1 MSSTARLDLPHIAAS
16 QAQKHVTHNDA
27 LEIIDALVHLAVES
41 RSLSEPPP
49 APEAGARYLVP
60 PGAGG
65 AWSGQDGAVAAV
77 DGEAW
82 AYHRPQAGWRAFVRD
97 EAQLLLFDGS
107 AWAPLVRRAE
117 SFGVNTDADAT
128 NRLAISSPAALFSHA
143 GADMRLILNKA
154 AAANVGTLQ
163 FQTGFSTQAEIGL
176 SGDNDLRLKV
186 KDGATMRQAMIVKSG
201 TARVGIGVAEP
212 AAELEIADSSGD
224 GDCRI
229 QLRANATQVAQFGVS
244 ATQVFLDTVGSKPF
258 VVYVNSAARARFDIQ
273 GNVGIGVSSP
283 SARLDVDGAIK
294 MKSYTVSTL
303 PSAATVGAG
312 AIIHVSDEAGGS
324 VVAFSDGTAWRRL
337 TDRAIVS

>member
-60 PGAGG
+60 AGAGG

-82 AYHRPQAGWRAFVRD
+82 AYHQPQAGWRAFVRD
-97 EAQLLLFDGS
+97 EAQLILFDGS

-117 SFGVNTDADAT
+117 SFGVNADADAT

-163 FQTGFSTQAEIGL
+163 FQTGFATQAEIGL

-186 KDGATMRQAMIVKSG
+186 KDGATMRQAMVVKSG

-229 QLRANATQVAQFGVS
+229 QLRANATQTAQFGVS
-244 ATQVFLDTVGSKPF
+244 STQVFVDTAGNKPF
-258 VVYVNSAARARFDIQ
+258 IIYVNGTARARFDGQ
-273 GNVGIGVSSP
+273 GNVGIGVTNP

-294 MKSYTVSTL
+294 VKSYTVATL
-303 PSAATVGAG
+303 PSAAILGVG
-312 AIIHVSDEAGGS
+312 AIIYVSDETGGS
-324 VVAFSDGTAWRRL
+324 VLAFSDGTVWRRG
-337 TDRAIVS
+337 TDRVAVS